1 MTGHFPRHVVQS
13 WGIDG
18 LFFTVFQKWHY
29 AHHSHGRSKKVP
41 GMVRGLMKFLQTKQI
56 FFVNIYFAEVPEKC
70 WLWQLTKINF
80 HTGEKWEPRATART
94 NTGNL
99 NMRNNVSLW
108 GGSRLGE
115 GDGMEGGGAIL
126 HFSTHCLIMDRI
138 FWILPFRLAAGVKSC
153 WRSSGVCLVLT

>member
-1 MTGHFPRHVVQS
+1 MTGHFPRHAVQS
-13 WGIDG
+13 RRHRW
-18 LFFTVFQKWHY
+18 LVFHRFPKIALCSSLVWPLQKRAWD
-29 AHHSHGRSKKVP
+29 AAWANEISP
-41 GMVRGLMKFLQTKQI
+41 NQTDF

-99 NMRNNVSLW
+99 NMRNNVGLW

-115 GDGMEGGGAIL
+115 GDGTEGEVEAIL
-126 HFSTHCLIMDRI
+126 HHFSTHCLIMGRI
-138 FWILPFRLAAGVKSC
+138 FWIYLSGWQSEWKLAGGHQGFA
-153 WRSSGVCLVLT
+153 